1 MMPAMTLALAGV
13 HHAELKRHL
22 FPGDSLEAAA
32 ILLCSRI
39 PGPRLRLLVREVIP
53 VPHDS
58 CASRTRDA
66 ITWPGICIER
76 ALERGEA
83 EALVLILVHS
93 HPGGMASF
101 SDIDD
106 ASDGTVIPA
115 LFQAYGDAHGS
126 AIMLP
131 GGEMLARL
139 YGADD
144 SVREIDLVSAAGDD
158 ISFWW
163 CPDGRMGCAPRPTA
177 FTKQMTDELA
187 RLVAV
192 VIGVSG
198 TGSIQAE
205 QAARLG
211 FGRVVLIDFDRVERR
226 NLNRILNT
234 TLADVLA
241 GRLKVES
248 LAASITEYRGPGVAV
263 PVAASITARDAVLAA
278 SQGDVLFCCVDT
290 LEARHIADLVAA
302 AFLLPLVDVGVSI
315 PVRNTAAGF
324 DIVDAV
330 GRVDYVQPGGSTLR
344 DREVYS
350 PESLRAEYLARV
362 APGAYATEL
371 EAGYIKGA
379 VEEAP
384 AVISLNMRAASAAM
398 NEFILRAYPFRLDP
412 NRAYARTLFS
422 LAAAEEDHIP
432 EDSFHA
438 GPTALLGRGALEPL
452 LGLPAL
458 AVPRLRQ

>member
-1 MMPAMTLALAGV
+1 M
-13 HHAELKRHL
+13 R
-22 FPGDSLEAAA
+22 
-32 ILLCSRI
+32 
-39 PGPRLRLLVREVIP
+39 
-53 VPHDS
+53 
-58 CASRTRDA
+58 
-66 ITWPGICIER
+66 
-76 ALERGEA
+76 
-83 EALVLILVHS
+83 
-93 HPGGMASF
+93 
-101 SDIDD
+101 
-106 ASDGTVIPA
+106 
-115 LFQAYGDAHGS
+115 
-126 AIMLP
+126 
-131 GGEMLARL
+131 ARL
-139 YGADD
+139 YRADG
-144 SVREIDLVSAAGDD
+144 SVREADLVTAAGDD

-163 CPDGRMGCAPRPTA
+163 RPDRRTAFVPRPTA
-177 FTKQMTDELA
+177 FTGHMTEELS

-248 LAASITEYRGPGVAV
+248 LAASITEYRGTGVAV
-263 PVAASITARDAVLAA
+263 PVAASITTRDAVLAA

-324 DIVDAV
+324 GIVDAV
-330 GRVDYVQPGGSTLR
+330 GRVDYVQPGGSTLG
-344 DREVYS
+344 DRQVYS

-362 APGAYATEL
+362 APDAYATEL

-398 NEFILRAYPFRLDP
+398 NEFVLRAYPFRLDP

-422 LAAAEEDHIP
+422 LAAGEEDHFP

-438 GPTALLGRGALEPL
+438 GPNALLGRGASEPL
-452 LGLPAL
+452 LGLPVL
-458 AVPRLRQ
+458 AAPRSRP